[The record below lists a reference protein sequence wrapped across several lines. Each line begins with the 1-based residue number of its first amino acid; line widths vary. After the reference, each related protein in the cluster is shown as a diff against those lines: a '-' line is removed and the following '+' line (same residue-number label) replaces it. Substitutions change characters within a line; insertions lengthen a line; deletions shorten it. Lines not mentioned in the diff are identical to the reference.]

1 MYDAHNLI
9 IDSENNRFKTYVKF
23 LGFKVG
29 EWKEL
34 PQFTFIAITKV
45 RFSKTVSSPKLMGN
59 QSCTSNFSDYK
70 FCVFLCIDSR
80 KKYLVFKGE
89 YQKATIVADEISS
102 YLKIP
107 ISDFT
112 DKESLD
118 SI

>member
-59 QSCTSNFSDYK
+59 QNCTSNFSDYK

-80 KKYLVFKGE
+80 KKYLVFKGDYE
-89 YQKATIVADEISS
+89 DAIKVASS
-102 YLKIP
+102 LKDYLKI
-107 ISDFT
+107 SVEDFV
-112 DKESLD
+112 KLES
-118 SI
+118 